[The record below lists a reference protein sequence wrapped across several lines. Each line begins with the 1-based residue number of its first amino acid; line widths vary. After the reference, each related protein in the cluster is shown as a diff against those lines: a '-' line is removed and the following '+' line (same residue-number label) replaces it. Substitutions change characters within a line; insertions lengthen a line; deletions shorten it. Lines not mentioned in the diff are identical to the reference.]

1 MSAPELAAYI
11 CEHVFK
17 RTHPVLLVAHD
28 DGDWQFL
35 CGGGHPAGERPRVVG
50 LNHIIDDDPS
60 IREILDL
67 PVDWEAERDSPEGE
81 WVRRPS
87 S

>member
-1 MSAPELAAYI
+1 MSTPELAAFI
-11 CEHVFK
+11 CEHIFEK
-17 RTHPVLLVAHD
+17 SHPVLLVAHD

-35 CGGGHPAGERPRVVG
+35 CGGPHKPGTFPHVVG
-50 LNHIIDDDPS
+50 INHILDADPS
-60 IREILDL
+60 IHNVLDL
-67 PVDWEAERDSPEGE
+67 PVDWEAERDSSSGE